1 VQKVISSAKPYDVHL
16 YHLCDV
22 LLVESILNVT
32 CYAKILVTKSVTEI
46 ARSPKRRKSLLCD
59 TWDVIKGLGHHE
71 YQKLGSRLRFKPRQ
85 DQFYAVNFYCHSSSV
100 AVPCCVHLQAANDDW
115 LNLSNLTFFCNQ
127 QSSPGYRKAYLD
139 ASCSFDLPFN
149 FLECFP
155 YRHRVR
161 SGGCHDDFL
170 FQCSMVCFAQSAYRY
185 RGLYDVYQFADAAY
199 LLNLLL
205 LDGALWKASHASDCT
220 PLVLLRCCR
229 SRSAGFVCYA
239 ALKSS
244 FSRSHGPLT
253 HLCAF
258 VIY

>member
-1 VQKVISSAKPYDVHL
+1 M
-16 YHLCDV
+16 
-22 LLVESILNVT
+22 ESILNVT

-155 YRHRVR
+155 CRHRVR

-170 FQCSMVCFAQSAYRY
+170 FQCWNKEGKFEENGGSTLSEGTAGGIEKNSITFGICQN
-185 RGLYDVYQFADAAY
+185 Y
-199 LLNLLL
+199 L
-205 LDGALWKASHASDCT
+205 AI
-220 PLVLLRCCR
+220 
-229 SRSAGFVCYA
+229 
-239 ALKSS
+239 S
-244 FSRSHGPLT
+244 F
-253 HLCAF
+253 
-258 VIY
+258 